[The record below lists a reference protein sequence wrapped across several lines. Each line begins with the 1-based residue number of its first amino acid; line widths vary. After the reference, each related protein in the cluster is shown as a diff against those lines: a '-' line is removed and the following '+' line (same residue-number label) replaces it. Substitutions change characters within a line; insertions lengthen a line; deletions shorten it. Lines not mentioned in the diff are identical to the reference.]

1 MKPTSALRG
10 ILSASLLPASVA
22 TGLIY
27 ALDPY
32 ATFHWMPLT
41 WLVAFAVC
49 LVHTVVLGVPVLWLL
64 HRKASLTLKT
74 GLATGLLVGF
84 LPTLGIQLLNFVTAS
99 GGSEPKLLQTMAAPV
114 FAGILG
120 AIGAWSFMYASGM
133 SPRRHDA

>member
-1 MKPTSALRG
+1 MKPTSALLG

-32 ATFHWMPLT
+32 ATYHWMPLT

-49 LVHTVVLGVPVLWLL
+49 LVHAVVLGVPGLWLL
-64 HRKASLTLKT
+64 HRKASLTLRT
-74 GLATGLLVGF
+74 ALATGLLVGF
-84 LPTLGIQLLNFVTAS
+84 LPTLSLQLLNLVTAS
-99 GGSEPKLLQTMAAPV
+99 GGSEPTLLQTMAAP
-114 FAGILG
+114 FFTGILG

-133 SPRRHDA
+133 SPRRNDA